1 MNTLEQIRAD
11 IRELLNEAPAS
22 WTVPASQ
29 RIRIASCNYYATTPR
44 GTKARFNRNVSISQL
59 RGAHSETAV
68 YYFLKQLHP
77 SCEITIMNL
86 EFR

>member
-1 MNTLEQIRAD
+1 MSTQNQTRKTV
-11 IRELLNEAPAS
+11 REVLYEAPAS
-22 WTVPASQ
+22 WTIPASQ
-29 RIRIASCNYYATTPR
+29 RIRIATVNYYAQTPK

-77 SCEITIMNL
+77 SCEITIMGL